1 MPIDNPPGRKYPHKR
16 PLSALP
22 VQMPYLLP
30 LRWQRATRAVSGQT
44 RAYCRGYCL
53 TSACAGAR
61 ERGSAGARERGSA
74 GARER
79 GSAGARERGS
89 AHIRAHTE
97 AFLKNQKPIWIF
109 AWPFWEFI

>member
-16 PLSALP
+16 PLSAFP
-22 VQMPYLLP
+22 AQRPYLLP

-44 RAYCRGYCL
+44 RAYCRGYCP
-53 TSACAGAR
+53 TGACAGAR
-61 ERGSAGARERGSA
+61 GRTG
-74 GARER
+74 
-79 GSAGARERGS
+79 